1 MREVT
6 GAAVGRG
13 AHDEVIEQL
22 NLPGGGGQARRA
34 GQALVRVTGG
44 RVSAGVVV
52 YENEGIRGVNDGGFE
67 NFPWMRKSLVDR
79 TLRKFFEL
87 DQPKAGIKQDH
98 GEDFAIKGA
107 HFRTESVINALRVV
121 KMLLVKGISA
131 GQGAEAQCSNQ
142 SGGLGLREEA

>member
-1 MREVT
+1 
-6 GAAVGRG
+6 
-13 AHDEVIEQL
+13 
-22 NLPGGGGQARRA
+22 
-34 GQALVRVTGG
+34 
-44 RVSAGVVV
+44 
-52 YENEGIRGVNDGGFE
+52 
-67 NFPWMRKSLVDR
+67 MRKSLVDR

-107 HFRTESVINALRVV
+107 HFRTESVIDAFRIVE
-121 KMLLVKGISA
+121 MLLGKGIFA